1 MGRKVRFRNRS
12 LPISAPLH
20 SSYLKTA
27 TGSILEEL
35 KEIWAFTP
43 RDLTI
48 PVFHTS
54 IGQELRDSPDNG
66 SVTSKFVNMVTQR
79 PVH

>member
-1 MGRKVRFRNRS
+1 MDF
-12 LPISAPLH
+12 H
-20 SSYLKTA
+20 
-27 TGSILEEL
+27 
-35 KEIWAFTP
+35 P